1 MSDTTKKIGL
11 IGWPIAHSL
20 SPAKHN
26 NTFAEMGLDYHYM
39 LLPTQ
44 PDELK
49 TSLTN
54 FAAQNFAGGNVTMP
68 HKQAV
73 MAYLDEISD
82 DARTI
87 GAVNTVHFR
96 DGKLYGYNTD
106 YIGFLNAF
114 LEAGYNP
121 AGMRAVTLGAGG
133 AARAAVYALAG
144 AGVAQIT
151 IINRTVS
158 LGEHLTE
165 EMARSFPAC
174 QITFKPLQPD
184 SLRAVPDDVD
194 LVVNA
199 TSVGMEAQEGF
210 SVWPDDIPIPTK
222 AIYYDV
228 IYKPAQTYFL
238 QRAKASGRPTLNGVG
253 MVVHQGVAGFKI
265 WTGQE
270 PPVET
275 MRQSVLNALG
285 YAGNGD

>member
-1 MSDTTKKIGL
+1 MNDMTKKIAL
-11 IGWPIAHSL
+11 IGWPIAHSV
-20 SPAKHN
+20 SPAMHN
-26 NTFAEMGLDYHYM
+26 AAFASLGLHFYYT
-39 LLPTQ
+39 LLPTK
-44 PDELK
+44 PDELE
-49 TSLTN
+49 TIITN
-54 FAAQNFAGGNVTMP
+54 FQVQGFVGGNVTMP
-68 HKQAV
+68 HKQTI
-73 MAYLDEISD
+73 MSYLDEISN

-87 GAVNTVHFR
+87 GAVNTIHVQ
-96 DGKLYGYNTD
+96 DGKLIGHNTD
-106 YIGFLNAF
+106 CIGFLNAF

-121 AGMRAVTLGAGG
+121 VGNRAVMLGAGG

-158 LGEHLTE
+158 RAERLAE
-165 EMARSFPAC
+165 EMARAFPRC
-174 QITFKPLQPD
+174 QLTFKSLHPD

-199 TSVGMEAQEGF
+199 TSVGMEPQEEF
-210 SVWPDDIPIPTK
+210 SVWPDDISIPTK